1 MPQFRLT
8 LAAGAARI
16 AFALAAAAACFCAPA
31 SAEPPAFASGP
42 GPYGAPGY
50 APGAAPG
57 PGPYA
62 RPDLSRSRYGQRY
75 ARIKTPGQQPQPLG
89 RIDAR
94 AAKGA
99 VLGSIAP
106 GAQPALG
113 PGATPA
119 PMGSAGSMGA
129 MASMGSMGSG
139 GANPGSD
146 GARGAAAPGLAGASG
161 ANRLSSRAPARA
173 SDKGPRFA
181 PASAP
186 ASAPAP
192 AAPAPAPAAPYPPIP
207 PMYGPDGLP
216 TLSSL
221 ARPAGPAGGDGAPVI
236 KLMPQGAPAG
246 APGRGA
252 PLGGPASALRAPRGG
267 YTTHPLLSGKF
278 NIDSFQVS
286 TFDCNG
292 QDLKIEYRTNSGRLF
307 SAVVVLPSEDF
318 GPLIYDPFQSD
329 DSKTVYKY
337 KGSIWVTDPA
347 SPETIAFVN
356 GRMLSLSNGLRLN
369 SCRNTTDPAHLS
381 DDGSQYASEDKAAPS
396 KPGKSKAR
404 GSKRKSSKKKA

>member
-8 LAAGAARI
+8 FAAGAARI
-16 AFALAAAAACFCAPA
+16 ALAFAAAACFCAPS

-42 GPYGAPGY
+42 GPYGAPGRAPGY
-50 APGAAPG
+50 APGAA

-75 ARIKTPGQQPQPLG
+75 ASIKTPGQQPQPLG

-99 VLGSIAP
+99 ALGSIAP
-106 GAQPALG
+106 GAAPAAG
-113 PGATPA
+113 PNATPA
-119 PMGSAGSMGA
+119 PMGSMGA
-129 MASMGSMGSG
+129 MGSG

-146 GARGAAAPGLAGASG
+146 GASR
-161 ANRLSSRAPARA
+161 ANRLASRAPARA
-173 SDKGPRFA
+173 SNKGPSFA
-181 PASAP
+181 PAASAP
-186 ASAPAP
+186 ANA
-192 AAPAPAPAAPYPPIP
+192 APAPAAPYPPIP

-221 ARPAGPAGGDGAPVI
+221 ARPGGPAGGDGAPVI
-236 KLMPQGAPAG
+236 KLMPQGAAAAG
-246 APGRGA
+246 RPA
-252 PLGGPASALRAPRGG
+252 PLGGPASALPAPRGG

-369 SCRNTTDPAHLS
+369 ACRNTTDPAHLS
-381 DDGSQYASEDKAAPS
+381 DDGSQYANESQAAPR
-396 KPGKSKAR
+396 KSKAR